1 MKKVTLLI
9 ILTVFISQ
17 CGFKVVKFDDL
28 LNFEIN
34 KINTSGDNR
43 INYKI
48 KNKLNLFKITNQQ
61 KVIGIN
67 IYSEKNKTIK
77 EKNIKNEITKYQLNI
92 KIKIEV
98 LNQNGNK
105 IKEFTVNEN
114 GEYLVYKQY
123 SKTLNNEKK
132 LSETLTKKVID
143 QILDNLI
150 NYSNEF

>member
-48 KNKLNLFKITNQQ
+48 KNKLNLFKKTNQQ

-105 IKEFTVNEN
+105 IKEFTINEN
-114 GEYLVYKQY
+114 GEYFLQ
-123 SKTLNNEKK
+123 T
-132 LSETLTKKVID
+132 I
-143 QILDNLI
+143 
-150 NYSNEF
+150 

>member
-48 KNKLNLFKITNQQ
+48 KNKLNLFKKRT
-61 KVIGIN
+61 
-67 IYSEKNKTIK
+67 
-77 EKNIKNEITKYQLNI
+77 
-92 KIKIEV
+92 
-98 LNQNGNK
+98 
-105 IKEFTVNEN
+105 
-114 GEYLVYKQY
+114 
-123 SKTLNNEKK
+123 SKK
-132 LSETLTKKVID
+132 
-143 QILDNLI
+143 
-150 NYSNEF
+150 

>member
-48 KNKLNLFKITNQQ
+48 KNKLNLFKKTNQQ

-105 IKEFTVNEN
+105 IKEFTINEN

>member
-1 MKKVTLLI
+1 MR
-9 ILTVFISQ
+9 
-17 CGFKVVKFDDL
+17 FKVVKFDDL

-48 KNKLNLFKITNQQ
+48 KNKLNLFKKTNQQ

-105 IKEFTVNEN
+105 IKEFTINEN

>member
-48 KNKLNLFKITNQQ
+48 KNKLNLFKKTNQQ

-77 EKNIKNEITKYQLNI
+77 EKNIKNEITKYQLNV

-105 IKEFTVNEN
+105 IKEFTINEN

>member
-48 KNKLNLFKITNQQ
+48 KNKLNLFKKTKQQ

>member
-1 MKKVTLLI
+1 MKKSTFLIVGKHEVQEALKNPYRKVERVFVTEDA
-9 ILTVFISQ
+9 Q
-17 CGFKVVKFDDL
+17 KK
-28 LNFEIN
+28 LNREN
-34 KINTSGDNR
+34 QS
-43 INYKI
+43 
-48 KNKLNLFKITNQQ
+48 LNLFKKTNQQ

-77 EKNIKNEITKYQLNI
+77 EKNIKNEITKYQLNV

-105 IKEFTVNEN
+105 IKEFTINEN

>member
-48 KNKLNLFKITNQQ
+48 KNKLNLFKKTNQQ

-77 EKNIKNEITKYQLNI
+77 EKNIKNEITKYKLNI

-105 IKEFTVNEN
+105 IKEFTINEN

>member
-48 KNKLNLFKITNQQ
+48 KNKLNLFKKTNQQ

>member
-48 KNKLNLFKITNQQ
+48 KNKLNLFKKTNQQ

-77 EKNIKNEITKYQLNI
+77 EKNIKNEITKYQLYI